1 MAVGRGLHL
10 ALKTLF
16 VLQEEE
22 ITTSTGPVS
31 QEGSPAD
38 PNKVDDKYE
47 SPVSIHR
54 KPDAGAASSSA
65 ESSDGPKQRAQFSNV
80 SEEETS

>member
-1 MAVGRGLHL
+1 MAVGHGLHS

-22 ITTSTGPVS
+22 ITTSTGPVP

-38 PNKVDDKYE
+38 NKVDDKYE
-47 SPVSIHR
+47 SPASIHR
-54 KPDAGAASSSA
+54 KPDAEAASSSA
-65 ESSDGPKQRAQFSNV
+65 ESSDGLKQRAQFSNV
-80 SEEETS
+80 GEEETS

>member
-1 MAVGRGLHL
+1 MAVGR
-10 ALKTLF
+10 

-22 ITTSTGPVS
+22 ITPVP

-47 SPVSIHR
+47 SPVFIHR
-54 KPDAGAASSSA
+54 KPDAGAASSNA
-65 ESSDGPKQRAQFSNV
+65 ESSDGPKRRARFSNV
-80 SEEETS
+80 GEEETS